1 MKIIEAMKT
10 QQKFKEKQKEMRA
23 LVLGGAGAVCQ
34 ETTRDLSRFSDFEEI
49 MVADY
54 NVAAAQ
60 KLVDSLKD
68 KRLRVIQ
75 FNAEDYQ
82 SMLELFPQ
90 FDIVIN
96 GLPFKYDYPVNKAC
110 VEVGV
115 DGLDLSSDDPQFAL
129 HRAALEKEML
139 FIPGAGATPGVT
151 NMMAAQGVTHL
162 DRVEEIQVNF
172 AAFRCLAPAPGL
184 MKTTIWE
191 FHPNQE
197 ERAYYEDGEF
207 YPVPPFAGEKIV
219 DFPKPI
225 GEQKVYVVPH
235 DETYTFSNSFRSMGL
250 RRVSTRG
257 CFPPQVMRLMKA
269 MLEAGLF
276 SEEPVEILERQT
288 NPLAVMEEL
297 LLAIPISQE
306 NPIWAYGLI
315 VELWGHRGAQQVK
328 ATYWNTHPPMEKWG
342 GKAAYYKNVGIPLS
356 IGAQMAAK
364 GQTRGRG
371 VLPPE
376 QALDPL
382 IFFAELARRDIII
395 HEKLEE
401 YCVMGG

>member
-1 MKIIEAMKT
+1 
-10 QQKFKEKQKEMRA
+10 MRA

-34 ETTRDLSRFSDFEEI
+34 ETTRDLAWFSNFEEI
-49 MVADY
+49 VVADY

-60 KLVDSLKD
+60 ALVDSLRD
-68 KRLRVIQ
+68 KRLRVLQ
-75 FNAEDYQ
+75 FDAEDYEA
-82 SMLELFPQ
+82 MLALFPQ
-90 FDIVIN
+90 FDIVVN

-115 DGLDLSSDDPQFAL
+115 NGLDLSSDDPQFAL
-129 HRAALEKEML
+129 HQAALAKEIL
-139 FIPGAGATPGVT
+139 FIPGVGATPGVT

-162 DRVEEIQVNF
+162 DTVEEIQVNF

-197 ERAYYEDGEF
+197 ERAYYEDGQF
-207 YPVPPFAGEKIV
+207 YPVPPFAGEKLV
-219 DFPKPI
+219 DFPEPI

-235 DETYTFSNSFRSMGL
+235 DETYTFSESYRSLGL

-257 CFPPQVMRLMKA
+257 CFPSHVMRLMKA

-276 SEEPVEILERQT
+276 SEEPVELLGRQT
-288 NPLAVMEEL
+288 KPLTALEEL
-297 LLAIPISQE
+297 LLALPISRE
-306 NPIWAYGLI
+306 NPVWAYGLL
-315 VELWGHRGAQQVK
+315 VELWGEQGDRQVK
-328 ATYWNTHPPMEKWG
+328 ATYWNSHPPMEKWG
-342 GKAAYYKNVGIPLS
+342 GQAAYYKNVGIPLS
-356 IGAQMAAK
+356 IGAQMVANGQIK
-364 GQTRGRG
+364 GKG

-376 QALDPL
+376 QALDPQ

-401 YCVMGG
+401 YRLMGS

>member
-1 MKIIEAMKT
+1 
-10 QQKFKEKQKEMRA
+10 MRA

-49 MVADY
+49 VVADY

-60 KLVDSLKD
+60 ALVDSLRD
-68 KRLRVIQ
+68 KRLQVLQ
-75 FNAEDYQ
+75 FDAEDYD
-82 SMLELFPQ
+82 SMLALFPQ
-90 FDIVIN
+90 FDVVVN

-115 DGLDLSSDDPQFAL
+115 NGLDLSSDDPQFAL
-129 HRAALEKEML
+129 HQAALEKEML
-139 FIPGAGATPGVT
+139 FIPGVGATPGVT
-151 NMMAAQGVTHL
+151 NMMAAQGITHL
-162 DRVEEIQVNF
+162 ESVEEIQVNF

-191 FHPNQE
+191 FHPHQE

-207 YPVPPFAGEKIV
+207 YPVPPFAGEKLV
-219 DFPKPI
+219 DFPEPI

-235 DETYTFSNSFRSMGL
+235 DETYTFSESYRSRGL

-276 SEEPVEILERQT
+276 SEEPVELLGRQT

-297 LLAIPISQE
+297 LLALPISKE

-315 VELWGHRGAQQVK
+315 VELWGQRGARQVK

-342 GKAAYYKNVGIPLS
+342 GQAAYYKNVGIPLS
-356 IGAQMAAK
+356 IGAQMVAN
-364 GQTRGRG
+364 GQTKGRG

-376 QALDPL
+376 QALDPQ

-401 YCVMGG
+401 YHLMAG